1 MSYTVTDPPP
11 QKRRRGRPPIPRDVQ
26 RERLLVAAQRVFEKL
41 DFEKARVADILA
53 EAGMSSRSFYE
64 FFDSKEDIAAECV
77 DAIARGLVAR
87 FQTVLADTE
96 EPIERISRM
105 LETYLSLFPS
115 IRFDLDR
122 IGGAAG
128 QRMREVRRTY
138 VTQIAQTATRELQL
152 AHERGQIPRRPDPIA
167 VDLIVHGIE
176 GLSFRYFAE
185 GRTDELAAL
194 HPRFV
199 DLLVRALL

>member
-1 MSYTVTDPPP
+1 M
-11 QKRRRGRPPIPRDVQ
+11 Q
-26 RERLLVAAQRVFEKL
+26 RERLLAAAARVFEKL
-41 DFEKARVADILA
+41 DFDKARVSDILA

-77 DAIARGLVAR
+77 DVIARGLVAR
-87 FQTVLADTE
+87 FDSVLAATDD
-96 EPIERISRM
+96 PIERIARM
-105 LETYLSLFPS
+105 LETYLKMFPS

-138 VTQIAQTATRELQL
+138 VTQIARTATRELQL
-152 AHERGQIPRRPDPIA
+152 AHDQGLVARRPDPIA

-185 GRTDELAAL
+185 GRTDELAEL

>member
-1 MSYTVTDPPP
+1 MSRVVTETPP
-11 QKRRRGRPPIPRDVQ
+11 KRRRGRPPIPADVQ
-26 RERLLVAAQRVFEKL
+26 RERLLAAAGIVFDRL

-64 FFDSKEDIAAECV
+64 FFDSKEDIAAEVV
-77 DAIARGLVAR
+77 DVIARGLVAR
-87 FQTVLADTE
+87 FQKVLAETE
-96 EPIERISRM
+96 DPIERISRM
-105 LETYLSLFPS
+105 LETYLGLFPS
-115 IRFDLDR
+115 IRFDLDQ

-128 QRMREVRRTY
+128 QRVREVRRTY
-138 VTQIAQTATRELQL
+138 VAQIARTATRELKL
-152 AHERGQIPRRPDPIA
+152 AHERGQIPRSPDPIA
-167 VDLIVHGIE
+167 VDLIIHGIE